1 MCSEWELYT
10 VLLYP
15 LMADAKG
22 QDSYHIIVAKKTTTF
37 LVLRKLSL
45 IPLLAVGQELLW
57 GLKESGRNEN
67 FTKGLESTLV
77 DFLVHKFCSTYKDW
91 ILTFLSSVRWECVKH
106 DIFYPRAYFSPPL
119 TGVFEALLEISLH
132 RTPCPLLYFQFS
144 EVGKIILFYIWMGVG
159 TTYKILFCNHSNGS
173 LVLAGHEAIAIPR
186 KSHPCFLRQK
196 QKGKKKNRI
205 EQDRTG

>member
-1 MCSEWELYT
+1 MCFEWELYT

-22 QDSYHIIVAKKTTTF
+22 QDSYHKIVTKKTTTF

-45 IPLLAVGQELLW
+45 IPLLAVGQEILW

-67 FTKGLESTLV
+67 FTKYFGGFLGTQGLQYLQRLNS
-77 DFLVHKFCSTYKDW
+77 DIS
-91 ILTFLSSVRWECVKH
+91 LSVLWECVKH
-106 DIFYPRAYFSPPL
+106 DIFYPRTYFSPPL

-132 RTPCPLLYFQFS
+132 RTPCPLYFQFS

-159 TTYKILFCNHSNGS
+159 TMYKSYFVIIVMDLWFW
-173 LVLAGHEAIAIPR
+173 LDMKL
-186 KSHPCFLRQK
+186 
-196 QKGKKKNRI
+196 
-205 EQDRTG
+205 